1 MLEKLSER
9 IVVGLV
15 NDNQTDIIQI
25 GFVLFD
31 SIVQG
36 LNHGD
41 KTGVFALVGHFLD
54 TAVNNFV
61 LDSEFGE
68 HVGGLF
74 AQFDSMRQDQH
85 LVVVAVDVLPGNLRK
100 DDCFSTASR
109 QLVKQ
114 VVLVWVFLDA
124 LENLVNGTVLV
135 IV

>member
-15 NDNQTDIIQI
+15 DYNQTDIIQVC
-25 GFVLFD
+25 FVLFD

-36 LNHGD
+36 LNHGN
-41 KTGVFALVGHFLD
+41 KTGVFALVGHFLY
-54 TAVNNFV
+54 TAVDNFV
-61 LDSEFGE
+61 FDPEFGE

-74 AQFDSMRQDQH
+74 AQFDSMRQDQYF
-85 LVVVAVDVLPGNLRK
+85 VMIAVDVLPGNLRK

-114 VVLVWVFLDA
+114 VVFAWVFLDA
-124 LENLVNGTVLV
+124 LKNLVDGTVLV